1 MKGNSVNR
9 MEQKIDEYFKE
20 ISKGDYEKFEDLIL
34 NDYEEIRKLYF
45 VLKDYSHD
53 ISSIEY
59 NCDIDN
65 DGDIIKDVVIIV
77 IHTIDNTIDIKN
89 KICDNI
95 PEFDNVTISGN
106 IINIYMEEY

>member
-1 MKGNSVNR
+1 MDS
-9 MEQKIDEYFKE
+9 MEPKIDEYFKE

-34 NDYEEIRKLYF
+34 NDYEEVRKLYF

-89 KICDNI
+89 KISDNI
-95 PEFDNVTISGN
+95 PGFDNITISGN

>member
-1 MKGNSVNR
+1 MDK

-20 ISKGDYEKFEDLIL
+20 ISKGDYEKFESLIL

-59 NCDIDN
+59 NCDIDAG
-65 DGDIIKDVVIIV
+65 DDIIKDVVMIV
-77 IHTIDNTIDIKN
+77 IHTIDNTLDIKDV
-89 KICDNI
+89 ICANI
-95 PEFDNVTISGN
+95 PELHDIDVSGDIIS
-106 IINIYMEEY
+106 ICMEEY